1 MKGRGSTYFLCD
13 HIPAGS
19 MMQSEMA
26 QKSDV
31 GKCFKGGRDVLHFG
45 VELKNKKSLNAKMI
59 ENASFKQTFLPT
71 TE

>member
-1 MKGRGSTYFLCD
+1 
-13 HIPAGS
+13 